1 MKRALGN
8 SDKYAEKIG
17 KELKSNRE
25 IYFSLKD
32 PKEQNFNNI
41 VSVTALED
49 LKRSYAGNE
58 ENALR
63 RMELNPFFYLLLR
76 VYADGVPVD
85 YGTVPPLAIIHP
97 YHSQRIKAQKG
108 VFTVSPFYIPGKK
121 EEQIKEMGVRFT
133 PIAMEYMPACQEC
146 LYEIQLT
153 NPGKIAEQMRTIG
166 YRSSDLYPDT
176 QRVAQDMENTDF
188 TA

>member
-1 MKRALGN
+1 MKKKAKKDN
-8 SDKYAEKIG
+8 SAKQEA
-17 KELKSNRE
+17 
-25 IYFSLKD
+25 
-32 PKEQNFNNI
+32 
-41 VSVTALED
+41 
-49 LKRSYAGNE
+49 
-58 ENALR
+58 
-63 RMELNPFFYLLLR
+63 
-76 VYADGVPVD
+76 
-85 YGTVPPLAIIHP
+85 
-97 YHSQRIKAQKG
+97 KAR
-108 VFTVSPFYIPGKK
+108 KK